1 MSAAEIPCQ
10 MAFVRRRCYAKCQSF
25 HSPIP
30 HAVVEEVCG
39 LIAIFLVEKFRGCN
53 VAAYITYNDS
63 SPLSATAT
71 VSAACLFS
79 SLPFQLFAQLGNSS
93 CKFPG

>member
-1 MSAAEIPCQ
+1 

-30 HAVVEEVCG
+30 QAVVEEVSG

-53 VAAYITYNDS
+53 VAAYITYNDT

-71 VSAACLFS
+71 VSAAFKIQTCC
-79 SLPFQLFAQLGNSS
+79 SLITRVPVGLG
-93 CKFPG
+93 FRV